1 MRVEQLRV
9 IYTTLTD
16 QRILQREFT
25 DKSERNEVV
34 IERRREL
41 RLDRE
46 TAAA

>member
-1 MRVEQLRV
+1 MRIEQLRV
-9 IYTTLTD
+9 IYTALTD

-25 DKSERNEVV
+25 NKSERNEVV

-46 TAAA
+46 TAAV